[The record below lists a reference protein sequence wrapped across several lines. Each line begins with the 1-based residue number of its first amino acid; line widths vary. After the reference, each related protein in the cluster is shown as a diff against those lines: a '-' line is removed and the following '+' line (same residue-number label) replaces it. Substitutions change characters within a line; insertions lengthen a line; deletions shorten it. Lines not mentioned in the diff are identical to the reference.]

1 MPLVQGAGPEGAGES
16 AAATGFQSET
26 LRADDFE
33 ASYRQRKQRLLDII
47 EPAMGKSCC

>member
-1 MPLVQGAGPEGAGES
+1 MALVQGAGPEGAGES

-26 LRADDFE
+26 LRTDDFE
-33 ASYRQRKQRLLDII
+33 ACYWRRKQRLLYII

>member
-1 MPLVQGAGPEGAGES
+1 MALVQGAGPEGAGES
-16 AAATGFQSET
+16 AGATGFQSET

-33 ASYRQRKQRLLDII
+33 ASYRQRKQRLLEII